1 MLDLTFGEQ
10 VKIVLKRKGMTI
22 KELAELI
29 AEKTGKKMSRQ
40 NMTQRLNRDNFQEQ
54 DMRMIAGILDC
65 SFQLN
70 ILGEDTAEE
79 DHGEEYIQETIHFDE
94 PVEEPVVDEPV
105 EEEQPVVDEPIE
117 EEQLVEEPVEEEQ
130 PVAEV
135 YEEELAYEEPVVEE
149 IYEEVYEEEPEEE
162 IVEEVYAEEPEEEIV
177 EEVYEEEPEETDE
190 FRETEELIQETLGE
204 ELAGEEPAGEEE
216 LEEPEA
222 TEEEKPEETKEEK
235 PVKKKKHHSWKDYFQ
250 RMTGKHAD
258 KEAEGVKQAEV
269 EEQKQQPEQEPSPKQ
284 EPVPEPEITE
294 PEEEY
299 KEELGEEFTEPE
311 ADVSPVEEE
320 FAEAFEEAVAKEN
333 EQEEETEDLS
343 IGEMNPYTGR
353 EYESNSVRMHPKR
366 IGYVQVYSRKD
377 HKWQDMTE
385 WAFLGEQERKK
396 VELGD
401 DYVSPIYL
409 D

>member
-10 VKIVLKRKGMTI
+10 VKIILKRKGMTI
-22 KELAELI
+22 KELAKLI
-29 AEKTGKKMSRQ
+29 EEQTGKKMSRQ

-54 DMRMIAGILDC
+54 DMRTIASILGC
-65 SFQLN
+65 PFQLN
-70 ILGEDTAEE
+70 ILGEDTAAENDSME
-79 DHGEEYIQETIHFDE
+79 HIQEVAAEPEKEIVEETVEEVYEEPEEEVYKEPTEEIFYEEEPVEEVTEEIYEE
-94 PVEEPVVDEPV
+94 PVEEPV
-105 EEEQPVVDEPIE
+105 EEYD
-117 EEQLVEEPVEEEQ
+117 
-130 PVAEV
+130 
-135 YEEELAYEEPVVEE
+135 
-149 IYEEVYEEEPEEE
+149 
-162 IVEEVYAEEPEEEIV
+162 
-177 EEVYEEEPEETDE
+177 D
-190 FRETEELIQETLGE
+190 FRETEELIRETF
-204 ELAGEEPAGEEE
+204 EEE
-216 LEEPEA
+216 NQEEISEVTTGEAEETTSEPEEPESTA
-222 TEEEKPEETKEEK
+222 EDEEPTAKSEE

-269 EEQKQQPEQEPSPKQ
+269 EEQKQQPEQEASPKQ

-353 EYESNSVRMHPKR
+353 EYESNSVQMHPKR

>member
-1 MLDLTFGEQ
+1 MLELTFGEQ
-10 VKIVLKRKGMTI
+10 VKIILKRKGMTI
-22 KELAELI
+22 KELAKLI
-29 AEKTGKKMSRQ
+29 EEQTGKKMSRQ

-54 DMRMIAGILDC
+54 DMRTIASILGC
-65 SFQLN
+65 PFQLN
-70 ILGEDTAEE
+70 ILGEDTAAENDSME
-79 DHGEEYIQETIHFDE
+79 HIQEVAAEPEKEIVEETVEEVYEEPEEEVYEESTKEVYEEPEEEVYKEPTEEIFYEEEPVEEVTEEIYEE
-94 PVEEPVVDEPV
+94 PVEEPV
-105 EEEQPVVDEPIE
+105 EEYD
-117 EEQLVEEPVEEEQ
+117 
-130 PVAEV
+130 
-135 YEEELAYEEPVVEE
+135 
-149 IYEEVYEEEPEEE
+149 
-162 IVEEVYAEEPEEEIV
+162 
-177 EEVYEEEPEETDE
+177 D
-190 FRETEELIQETLGE
+190 FRETEELIRETF
-204 ELAGEEPAGEEE
+204 EEE
-216 LEEPEA
+216 NQEEVSEVTTGEAEETTSEPEEPESTA
-222 TEEEKPEETKEEK
+222 EDEEPTAKSEE

-366 IGYVQVYSRKD
+366 IGYVQVYSRRD

>member
-10 VKIVLKRKGMTI
+10 VKIILKRKGMTI
-22 KELAELI
+22 KELAKLI
-29 AEKTGKKMSRQ
+29 EEQTGKKMSRQ

-54 DMRMIAGILDC
+54 DMRTIASILGC
-65 SFQLN
+65 PFQLN
-70 ILGEDTAEE
+70 ILGEDTAAENDSME
-79 DHGEEYIQETIHFDE
+79 HIQEVAAEPEKEIVEETVEEVYEEPEEEVYEESTKEVYEEPEEEVYKEPTEEIFYEEEPVEEVTEEIYEE
-94 PVEEPVVDEPV
+94 PVEEPV
-105 EEEQPVVDEPIE
+105 EEYD
-117 EEQLVEEPVEEEQ
+117 
-130 PVAEV
+130 
-135 YEEELAYEEPVVEE
+135 
-149 IYEEVYEEEPEEE
+149 
-162 IVEEVYAEEPEEEIV
+162 
-177 EEVYEEEPEETDE
+177 D
-190 FRETEELIQETLGE
+190 FRETEELIRETF
-204 ELAGEEPAGEEE
+204 EEE
-216 LEEPEA
+216 NREEVSEVTTGEAEETTSEQEEPESTA
-222 TEEEKPEETKEEK
+222 EDEEPTAKSEE

-269 EEQKQQPEQEPSPKQ
+269 EEQKQQPEQEASPKQ

-311 ADVSPVEEE
+311 AEVEVSPVEEE

>member
-10 VKIVLKRKGMTI
+10 VKIILKRKGMTI
-22 KELAELI
+22 KELAKLI
-29 AEKTGKKMSRQ
+29 EEQTGKKMSRQ

-54 DMRMIAGILDC
+54 DMRTIASILGC
-65 SFQLN
+65 PFQLN
-70 ILGEDTAEE
+70 ILGEDTAAENNSME
-79 DHGEEYIQETIHFDE
+79 HIQEMAAE
-94 PVEEPVVDEPV
+94 PTEEIVEETYEEGPMEEVVEK
-105 EEEQPVVDEPIE
+105 
-117 EEQLVEEPVEEEQ
+117 
-130 PVAEV
+130 V
-135 YEEELAYEEPVVEE
+135 YEEEPEEEVV
-149 IYEEVYEEEPEEE
+149 EEVYEEEPEEE
-162 IVEEVYAEEPEEEIV
+162 VV
-177 EEVYEEEPEETDE
+177 EEVYEEGPEEEAVEEVCEEPAAEPTEEYDD
-190 FRETEELIQETLGE
+190 FRETEELIRETFEEENQEEVSEVTTGE
-204 ELAGEEPAGEEE
+204 SEETTSESEEPETTAEAEEPAAKSEE
-216 LEEPEA
+216 
-222 TEEEKPEETKEEK
+222 

-269 EEQKQQPEQEPSPKQ
+269 EEQKQEPEQEPSPKQ
-284 EPVPEPEITE
+284 EPAPEPEITE

-311 ADVSPVEEE
+311 AEVSPVEEE

-366 IGYVQVYSRKD
+366 IGYVQVYSRRD

-396 VELGD
+396 LELGD

>member
-10 VKIVLKRKGMTI
+10 VKIILKRKGMTI
-22 KELAELI
+22 KELAKLI
-29 AEKTGKKMSRQ
+29 EEQTGKKMSRQ

-54 DMRMIAGILDC
+54 DMRTIASILGC
-65 SFQLN
+65 PFQLN
-70 ILGEDTAEE
+70 ILGEDTAAENDSME
-79 DHGEEYIQETIHFDE
+79 HIQEVAAEPEKEIVEETVEEVYEEPEEEVYKEPTEEIFYEEEPVEEVTEEIYEE
-94 PVEEPVVDEPV
+94 PVEEPV
-105 EEEQPVVDEPIE
+105 EEYD
-117 EEQLVEEPVEEEQ
+117 
-130 PVAEV
+130 
-135 YEEELAYEEPVVEE
+135 
-149 IYEEVYEEEPEEE
+149 
-162 IVEEVYAEEPEEEIV
+162 
-177 EEVYEEEPEETDE
+177 D
-190 FRETEELIQETLGE
+190 FRETEELIRETF
-204 ELAGEEPAGEEE
+204 EEE
-216 LEEPEA
+216 NQEEVSEVTTGEAEETTSEPEEPESTA
-222 TEEEKPEETKEEK
+222 EDEEPTAKSEE
-235 PVKKKKHHSWKDYFQ
+235 PMKKKKHHSWKDYFQ

-311 ADVSPVEEE
+311 AEVSPVEEE

>member
-1 MLDLTFGEQ
+1 MG
-10 VKIVLKRKGMTI
+10 
-22 KELAELI
+22 
-29 AEKTGKKMSRQ
+29 
-40 NMTQRLNRDNFQEQ
+40 
-54 DMRMIAGILDC
+54 
-65 SFQLN
+65 
-70 ILGEDTAEE
+70 
-79 DHGEEYIQETIHFDE
+79 E
-94 PVEEPVVDEPV
+94 PVEEYD
-105 EEEQPVVDEPIE
+105 D
-117 EEQLVEEPVEEEQ
+117 
-130 PVAEV
+130 
-135 YEEELAYEEPVVEE
+135 
-149 IYEEVYEEEPEEE
+149 
-162 IVEEVYAEEPEEEIV
+162 
-177 EEVYEEEPEETDE
+177 
-190 FRETEELIQETLGE
+190 FRETEELIRETF
-204 ELAGEEPAGEEE
+204 EEE
-216 LEEPEA
+216 NRKEVSEVTTGEAEETTSEPEEPESTA
-222 TEEEKPEETKEEK
+222 EDEEPTAKSEE

-269 EEQKQQPEQEPSPKQ
+269 EEQKQQPEQEPSPKP

-299 KEELGEEFTEPE
+299 KEELGEEITEPE
-311 ADVSPVEEE
+311 AEVSPVEEE

>member
-10 VKIVLKRKGMTI
+10 VKIILKRKGMTI
-22 KELAELI
+22 KELAKLI
-29 AEKTGKKMSRQ
+29 EEQTGKKMSRQ

-54 DMRMIAGILDC
+54 DMRTIASILGC
-65 SFQLN
+65 PFQLN
-70 ILGEDTAEE
+70 ILGEDTAAENDSME
-79 DHGEEYIQETIHFDE
+79 HIQEVAAE
-94 PVEEPVVDEPV
+94 PEKEIVEETV
-105 EEEQPVVDEPIE
+105 
-117 EEQLVEEPVEEEQ
+117 
-130 PVAEV
+130 
-135 YEEELAYEEPVVEE
+135 
-149 IYEEVYEEEPEEE
+149 EEVYEEPEEE
-162 IVEEVYAEEPEEEIV
+162 VYKEPIV
-177 EEVYEEEPEETDE
+177 EEVYEEEPVEEVTEEIYEEPVEEPVEEYDD
-190 FRETEELIQETLGE
+190 FRETEELIRETF
-204 ELAGEEPAGEEE
+204 EEE
-216 LEEPEA
+216 NQEEVSEVTTGEAEETTSEPEEPESTA
-222 TEEEKPEETKEEK
+222 EDEEPTAKSEE
-235 PVKKKKHHSWKDYFQ
+235 PMKKKKHHSWKDYFQ

-311 ADVSPVEEE
+311 AEVSPVEEE

>member
-1 MLDLTFGEQ
+1 
-10 VKIVLKRKGMTI
+10 
-22 KELAELI
+22 
-29 AEKTGKKMSRQ
+29 
-40 NMTQRLNRDNFQEQ
+40 
-54 DMRMIAGILDC
+54 
-65 SFQLN
+65 
-70 ILGEDTAEE
+70 
-79 DHGEEYIQETIHFDE
+79 
-94 PVEEPVVDEPV
+94 
-105 EEEQPVVDEPIE
+105 
-117 EEQLVEEPVEEEQ
+117 
-130 PVAEV
+130 
-135 YEEELAYEEPVVEE
+135 
-149 IYEEVYEEEPEEE
+149 
-162 IVEEVYAEEPEEEIV
+162 
-177 EEVYEEEPEETDE
+177 
-190 FRETEELIQETLGE
+190 
-204 ELAGEEPAGEEE
+204 
-216 LEEPEA
+216 
-222 TEEEKPEETKEEK
+222 
-235 PVKKKKHHSWKDYFQ
+235 
-250 RMTGKHAD
+250 MTGKHAD

-269 EEQKQQPEQEPSPKQ
+269 EEQKQQPEQEASPKQ

-311 ADVSPVEEE
+311 AEVSPVEEE

-385 WAFLGEQERKK
+385 WAFLGEQEQKK

>member
-10 VKIVLKRKGMTI
+10 VKIILKRKGMTI
-22 KELAELI
+22 KELAKLI
-29 AEKTGKKMSRQ
+29 EEQTGKKMSRQ

-54 DMRMIAGILDC
+54 DMRTIASILGC
-65 SFQLN
+65 PFQLN
-70 ILGEDTAEE
+70 ILGEDTAAENNSME
-79 DHGEEYIQETIHFDE
+79 HIQEMAAE
-94 PVEEPVVDEPV
+94 PTEEIVEETYEEGPMEEVVEK
-105 EEEQPVVDEPIE
+105 
-117 EEQLVEEPVEEEQ
+117 
-130 PVAEV
+130 V
-135 YEEELAYEEPVVEE
+135 YEEEPEEEVV
-149 IYEEVYEEEPEEE
+149 EEVYEEEPEEE
-162 IVEEVYAEEPEEEIV
+162 VV
-177 EEVYEEEPEETDE
+177 EEVYEEGPEEEAVEEVCEEPAAEPTEEYDD
-190 FRETEELIQETLGE
+190 FRETEELIRETFEEENQEEVSEVTTGE
-204 ELAGEEPAGEEE
+204 SEETTSESEEPETTAEAEEPAAKSEE
-216 LEEPEA
+216 
-222 TEEEKPEETKEEK
+222 

-269 EEQKQQPEQEPSPKQ
+269 EEQKQEPEQEPSPKQ
-284 EPVPEPEITE
+284 DPAPEPEITE

-311 ADVSPVEEE
+311 AEVSPVEEE

-366 IGYVQVYSRKD
+366 IGYVQVYSRRD

-396 VELGD
+396 LELGD

>member
-10 VKIVLKRKGMTI
+10 VKIILKRKGMTI
-22 KELAELI
+22 KELAKLI
-29 AEKTGKKMSRQ
+29 EEQTGKKMSRQ

-54 DMRMIAGILDC
+54 DMRTIASILGC
-65 SFQLN
+65 PFQLN
-70 ILGEDTAEE
+70 ILGEDTTAENNSVE
-79 DHGEEYIQETIHFDE
+79 HIQEMAAE
-94 PVEEPVVDEPV
+94 PTEEIVEETYE
-105 EEEQPVVDEPIE
+105 
-117 EEQLVEEPVEEEQ
+117 EEPVEEAVE
-130 PVAEV
+130 AV
-135 YEEELAYEEPVVEE
+135 YEEPEEEVV
-149 IYEEVYEEEPEEE
+149 EEVYEEEPEEE
-162 IVEEVYAEEPEEEIV
+162 VV
-177 EEVYEEEPEETDE
+177 EEVYEEGPEEEAVEEVYEEPAEEYDD
-190 FRETEELIQETLGE
+190 FRETEELIRETFEEENQEEVSEVTTGE
-204 ELAGEEPAGEEE
+204 SEETVAEPEEPETTSEDEEPAAKSEE
-216 LEEPEA
+216 
-222 TEEEKPEETKEEK
+222 

-284 EPVPEPEITE
+284 EPAPEPEITE
-294 PEEEY
+294 PAEEY

-311 ADVSPVEEE
+311 VSPVEEE

-366 IGYVQVYSRKD
+366 IGYVQVYSRRD

-396 VELGD
+396 LELGD

>member
-10 VKIVLKRKGMTI
+10 VKIILKRKGMTI
-22 KELAELI
+22 KELAKLI
-29 AEKTGKKMSRQ
+29 EEQTGKKMSRQ

-54 DMRMIAGILDC
+54 DMRTIASILGC
-65 SFQLN
+65 PFQLN
-70 ILGEDTAEE
+70 ILGEDTAAENDSME
-79 DHGEEYIQETIHFDE
+79 HIQEVAAEPEKEIVEETVEEVYEEPEEEVYEESTKEVYEEPEEEVYKEPTEEIFYEEEPVEEVTEEIYEE
-94 PVEEPVVDEPV
+94 PVEEPV
-105 EEEQPVVDEPIE
+105 EEYD
-117 EEQLVEEPVEEEQ
+117 
-130 PVAEV
+130 
-135 YEEELAYEEPVVEE
+135 
-149 IYEEVYEEEPEEE
+149 
-162 IVEEVYAEEPEEEIV
+162 
-177 EEVYEEEPEETDE
+177 D
-190 FRETEELIQETLGE
+190 FRETEELIRETF
-204 ELAGEEPAGEEE
+204 EEE
-216 LEEPEA
+216 NQEEISEVTTGEAEETTSEPEEPESTA
-222 TEEEKPEETKEEK
+222 EDEEPTAKSEE

-269 EEQKQQPEQEPSPKQ
+269 EEQKQQPEQEASPKQ

>member
-10 VKIVLKRKGMTI
+10 VKIILKRKGMTI
-22 KELAELI
+22 KELAKLI
-29 AEKTGKKMSRQ
+29 EEQTGKKMSRQ

-54 DMRMIAGILDC
+54 DMRTIASILGC
-65 SFQLN
+65 PFQLN
-70 ILGEDTAEE
+70 ILGEDTAAENDSME
-79 DHGEEYIQETIHFDE
+79 HIQE
-94 PVEEPVVDEPV
+94 
-105 EEEQPVVDEPIE
+105 
-117 EEQLVEEPVEEEQ
+117 
-130 PVAEV
+130 VA
-135 YEEELAYEEPVVEE
+135 A
-149 IYEEVYEEEPEEE
+149 EPEKE
-162 IVEEVYAEEPEEEIV
+162 IVEETV
-177 EEVYEEEPEETDE
+177 EEVYEEPEEEVYEESTKEVYEEPEEEVYKEPTEEIFYEEEPVEEVTEEIYEEPVEEYDD
-190 FRETEELIQETLGE
+190 FRETEELIRETFEEENQEEVSEVTTGE
-204 ELAGEEPAGEEE
+204 AEETTSEPEEPESTAEGEEPTAKSEE
-216 LEEPEA
+216 
-222 TEEEKPEETKEEK
+222 

-311 ADVSPVEEE
+311 AEVEVSPVEEE

>member
-10 VKIVLKRKGMTI
+10 VKIILKRKGMTI
-22 KELAELI
+22 KELAKLI
-29 AEKTGKKMSRQ
+29 EEQTGKKMSRQ

-54 DMRMIAGILDC
+54 DMRTIASILGC
-65 SFQLN
+65 PFQLN
-70 ILGEDTAEE
+70 ILGEDTAAENDSME
-79 DHGEEYIQETIHFDE
+79 HIQEVAAE
-94 PVEEPVVDEPV
+94 PEKEIVEETV
-105 EEEQPVVDEPIE
+105 E
-117 EEQLVEEPVEEEQ
+117 
-130 PVAEV
+130 EV
-135 YEEELAYEEPVVEE
+135 YEEPEEEVYEESTKEVYKEPTEEIFYEEKSAEE
-149 IYEEVYEEEPEEE
+149 IYEEPT
-162 IVEEVYAEEPEEEIV
+162 EEIV
-177 EEVYEEEPEETDE
+177 EEVYEEE
-190 FRETEELIQETLGE
+190 
-204 ELAGEEPAGEEE
+204 
-216 LEEPEA
+216 
-222 TEEEKPEETKEEK
+222 

-311 ADVSPVEEE
+311 AEVSPVEEE

>member
-10 VKIVLKRKGMTI
+10 VKIILKRKGMTI
-22 KELAELI
+22 KELAKLI
-29 AEKTGKKMSRQ
+29 EEQTGKKMSRQ

-54 DMRMIAGILDC
+54 DMRTIASILGC
-65 SFQLN
+65 PFQLN
-70 ILGEDTAEE
+70 ILGEDTAAENDSME
-79 DHGEEYIQETIHFDE
+79 HIQEVAAKPEKEIVEETVEEVYEEPEEEVYEEPTKEVYEESEEEVYEEPTEERFYEEEPVEEVTEEIYEE
-94 PVEEPVVDEPV
+94 PVEEPVGEPV
-105 EEEQPVVDEPIE
+105 EEYD
-117 EEQLVEEPVEEEQ
+117 
-130 PVAEV
+130 
-135 YEEELAYEEPVVEE
+135 
-149 IYEEVYEEEPEEE
+149 
-162 IVEEVYAEEPEEEIV
+162 
-177 EEVYEEEPEETDE
+177 D
-190 FRETEELIQETLGE
+190 FRETEELIRETF
-204 ELAGEEPAGEEE
+204 EEE
-216 LEEPEA
+216 NRKEVSEVTTGEAEETTSEPEEPESTA
-222 TEEEKPEETKEEK
+222 EDEEPTAKSEE

-258 KEAEGVKQAEV
+258 KEAEGVKQTEV

-284 EPVPEPEITE
+284 EPVPEPE
-294 PEEEY
+294 EEY

-311 ADVSPVEEE
+311 AEVSPVEEE

>member
-10 VKIVLKRKGMTI
+10 VKIILKRKGMTI
-22 KELAELI
+22 KELAKLI
-29 AEKTGKKMSRQ
+29 EEQTGKKMSRQ

-54 DMRMIAGILDC
+54 DMRTIASILGC
-65 SFQLN
+65 PFQLN
-70 ILGEDTAEE
+70 ILGEDTAAENDSME
-79 DHGEEYIQETIHFDE
+79 HIQEVAAEPEKEIVEETVEEVYEEPEEEVYEESTKEVYEEPEEEVYKEPTEEIFYEEEPVEEVTEEIYEE
-94 PVEEPVVDEPV
+94 PVEEPV
-105 EEEQPVVDEPIE
+105 EEYD
-117 EEQLVEEPVEEEQ
+117 
-130 PVAEV
+130 
-135 YEEELAYEEPVVEE
+135 
-149 IYEEVYEEEPEEE
+149 
-162 IVEEVYAEEPEEEIV
+162 
-177 EEVYEEEPEETDE
+177 D
-190 FRETEELIQETLGE
+190 FRETEELIRETF
-204 ELAGEEPAGEEE
+204 EEE
-216 LEEPEA
+216 NQEEVSEVTTGEAEETTSEPEEPESTA
-222 TEEEKPEETKEEK
+222 EDEEPTAKSEE

-366 IGYVQVYSRKD
+366 IGYVQVYSRRD

>member
-10 VKIVLKRKGMTI
+10 VKIILKRKGMTI
-22 KELAELI
+22 KELAKLI
-29 AEKTGKKMSRQ
+29 EEQTGKKMSRQ

-54 DMRMIAGILDC
+54 DMRTIASILGC
-65 SFQLN
+65 PFQLN
-70 ILGEDTAEE
+70 ILGEDTAAENDSME
-79 DHGEEYIQETIHFDE
+79 HIQEVATEPEKEIVEETVEEVYEEPEEEVYEESTKEVYEEPEEEVYKEPTEEIFYEEEPVEEVTEEIYEE
-94 PVEEPVVDEPV
+94 PVEEPV
-105 EEEQPVVDEPIE
+105 EEYD
-117 EEQLVEEPVEEEQ
+117 
-130 PVAEV
+130 
-135 YEEELAYEEPVVEE
+135 
-149 IYEEVYEEEPEEE
+149 
-162 IVEEVYAEEPEEEIV
+162 
-177 EEVYEEEPEETDE
+177 D
-190 FRETEELIQETLGE
+190 FRETEELIRETF
-204 ELAGEEPAGEEE
+204 EEE
-216 LEEPEA
+216 NQEEVSEVTTGEAEETTSEPEEPESTA
-222 TEEEKPEETKEEK
+222 EDEESTAKSEE

-311 ADVSPVEEE
+311 AEVEVSPVEEE

>member
-10 VKIVLKRKGMTI
+10 VKIILKRKGMTI
-22 KELAELI
+22 KELAKLI
-29 AEKTGKKMSRQ
+29 EEQTGKKMSRQ

-54 DMRMIAGILDC
+54 DMRTIASILGC
-65 SFQLN
+65 PFQLN
-70 ILGEDTAEE
+70 ILGEDTTAENDSME
-79 DHGEEYIQETIHFDE
+79 HIQEVAAE
-94 PVEEPVVDEPV
+94 PTEEIVEETYE
-105 EEEQPVVDEPIE
+105 
-117 EEQLVEEPVEEEQ
+117 EEPVEEAVE
-130 PVAEV
+130 AV
-135 YEEELAYEEPVVEE
+135 YEEPEEEVV
-149 IYEEVYEEEPEEE
+149 EEVYEEEPEEE
-162 IVEEVYAEEPEEEIV
+162 VV
-177 EEVYEEEPEETDE
+177 EEVYEEGPEEEAVEEVYEEPAEEYDD
-190 FRETEELIQETLGE
+190 FRETEELIRETFEEENQEEVSEVTTGE
-204 ELAGEEPAGEEE
+204 SEETVAESEEPESTAEAEEPAAKSEE
-216 LEEPEA
+216 
-222 TEEEKPEETKEEK
+222 

-311 ADVSPVEEE
+311 AEVSPVEEE

-333 EQEEETEDLS
+333 EQEEEKEDLS

-396 VELGD
+396 LELGD

>member
-10 VKIVLKRKGMTI
+10 VKIILKRKGMTI
-22 KELAELI
+22 KELAKLI
-29 AEKTGKKMSRQ
+29 EEQTGKKMSRQ

-54 DMRMIAGILDC
+54 DMRTIASILGC
-65 SFQLN
+65 PFQLN
-70 ILGEDTAEE
+70 ILGEDTAAENDSME
-79 DHGEEYIQETIHFDE
+79 HIQE
-94 PVEEPVVDEPV
+94 
-105 EEEQPVVDEPIE
+105 
-117 EEQLVEEPVEEEQ
+117 
-130 PVAEV
+130 VA
-135 YEEELAYEEPVVEE
+135 A
-149 IYEEVYEEEPEEE
+149 EPEKE
-162 IVEEVYAEEPEEEIV
+162 IVEETYEEKPVEEVV
-177 EEVYEEEPEETDE
+177 EEVYEEEPAEEVVEEAYEKEIVEEIYEEPAEENTEEVYEETYEEPEEAVEEVYEEPAEEYDD
-190 FRETEELIQETLGE
+190 FRETEELIRETFEEENQEEVSEVTTGE
-204 ELAGEEPAGEEE
+204 SEETTSESEEPETTSEDEEPAAK
-216 LEEPEA
+216 LEE
-222 TEEEKPEETKEEK
+222 

-284 EPVPEPEITE
+284 EPAPEPEITE
-294 PEEEY
+294 PTEEY

-311 ADVSPVEEE
+311 VSPVEEE

-396 VELGD
+396 LELGD

>member
-10 VKIVLKRKGMTI
+10 VKIILKRKGMTI
-22 KELAELI
+22 KELAKLI
-29 AEKTGKKMSRQ
+29 EEQTGKKMSRQ

-54 DMRMIAGILDC
+54 DMRTIASILGC
-65 SFQLN
+65 PFQLN
-70 ILGEDTAEE
+70 ILGEDTAAENDSME
-79 DHGEEYIQETIHFDE
+79 HIQEVAAEPEKEIVEETVEEVYEEPEEEVYEEPTEERFYEEEPVEEVTEEIYEE
-94 PVEEPVVDEPV
+94 PVEEPV
-105 EEEQPVVDEPIE
+105 EE
-117 EEQLVEEPVEEEQ
+117 LVEE
-130 PVAEV
+130 
-135 YEEELAYEEPVVEE
+135 Y
-149 IYEEVYEEEPEEE
+149 
-162 IVEEVYAEEPEEEIV
+162 
-177 EEVYEEEPEETDE
+177 DD
-190 FRETEELIQETLGE
+190 FRETEELIRETF
-204 ELAGEEPAGEEE
+204 EEE
-216 LEEPEA
+216 NQEEVSEVTTGEAEETTSEPEEPESTA
-222 TEEEKPEETKEEK
+222 EDEEPTAKSEE

-269 EEQKQQPEQEPSPKQ
+269 EEQKQQPEQEQSPKQ
-284 EPVPEPEITE
+284 ESVPEPEITE

-311 ADVSPVEEE
+311 AEVSPVEEE

>member
-10 VKIVLKRKGMTI
+10 VKIILKRKGMTI
-22 KELAELI
+22 KELAKLI
-29 AEKTGKKMSRQ
+29 EEQTGKKMSRQ

-54 DMRMIAGILDC
+54 DMRTIASILGC
-65 SFQLN
+65 PFQLN
-70 ILGEDTAEE
+70 ILGEDTAAENDSME
-79 DHGEEYIQETIHFDE
+79 HIQEVAAEPEKEIVEETAEEVYEEPEEEVYEEPTEERFYEEEPVEEVTEEIYEE
-94 PVEEPVVDEPV
+94 PVEEPVGEPV
-105 EEEQPVVDEPIE
+105 EEYD
-117 EEQLVEEPVEEEQ
+117 
-130 PVAEV
+130 
-135 YEEELAYEEPVVEE
+135 
-149 IYEEVYEEEPEEE
+149 
-162 IVEEVYAEEPEEEIV
+162 
-177 EEVYEEEPEETDE
+177 D
-190 FRETEELIQETLGE
+190 FRETEELIRETF
-204 ELAGEEPAGEEE
+204 EEE
-216 LEEPEA
+216 NRKEVSEVTTGEAEETTSEPEEPESTA
-222 TEEEKPEETKEEK
+222 EDEEPTAKSEE

-269 EEQKQQPEQEPSPKQ
+269 EEQKQQPEQEPSPKP

-299 KEELGEEFTEPE
+299 KEELGEEITEPE
-311 ADVSPVEEE
+311 AEVSPVEEE

>member
-10 VKIVLKRKGMTI
+10 VKIILKRKGMTI
-22 KELAELI
+22 KELAKLI
-29 AEKTGKKMSRQ
+29 EEQTGKKMSRQ

-54 DMRMIAGILDC
+54 DMRTIASILGC
-65 SFQLN
+65 PFQLN
-70 ILGEDTAEE
+70 ILGEDTAAENDSME
-79 DHGEEYIQETIHFDE
+79 HIQEVAAEPEKEIVEETVEEVYEEPEEEVYEESTKEVYEEPEEEVYKEPTEEIFYEEE
-94 PVEEPVVDEPV
+94 PVEEPV
-105 EEEQPVVDEPIE
+105 EEYD
-117 EEQLVEEPVEEEQ
+117 
-130 PVAEV
+130 
-135 YEEELAYEEPVVEE
+135 
-149 IYEEVYEEEPEEE
+149 
-162 IVEEVYAEEPEEEIV
+162 
-177 EEVYEEEPEETDE
+177 D
-190 FRETEELIQETLGE
+190 FRETEELIRETFEEENQEEVSEVTTGE
-204 ELAGEEPAGEEE
+204 AEETTSEPEEPESTAEGEEPTAKSEE
-216 LEEPEA
+216 
-222 TEEEKPEETKEEK
+222 

>member
-10 VKIVLKRKGMTI
+10 VKIILKRKGMTI
-22 KELAELI
+22 KELAKLI
-29 AEKTGKKMSRQ
+29 EEQTGKKMSRQ

-54 DMRMIAGILDC
+54 DMRTIASILGC
-65 SFQLN
+65 PFQLN
-70 ILGEDTAEE
+70 ILGEDTAAENDSME
-79 DHGEEYIQETIHFDE
+79 HIQEVAAKPEKEIVEETVEEVYEEPEEEVYEEPTKEVYEESEEEVYEEPTEERFYEEEPVEEVTEEIYEE
-94 PVEEPVVDEPV
+94 PVEEPV
-105 EEEQPVVDEPIE
+105 EE
-117 EEQLVEEPVEEEQ
+117 LVEE
-130 PVAEV
+130 
-135 YEEELAYEEPVVEE
+135 Y
-149 IYEEVYEEEPEEE
+149 
-162 IVEEVYAEEPEEEIV
+162 
-177 EEVYEEEPEETDE
+177 DD
-190 FRETEELIQETLGE
+190 FRETEELIRETF
-204 ELAGEEPAGEEE
+204 EEE
-216 LEEPEA
+216 NREEVSEVTTGEAEETTSEPEEPESTA
-222 TEEEKPEETKEEK
+222 EDEEPTAKSEE

-269 EEQKQQPEQEPSPKQ
+269 EEQKQQPEQEQSPKQ
-284 EPVPEPEITE
+284 ESVPEPEITE

-311 ADVSPVEEE
+311 AEVSPVEEE

>member
-10 VKIVLKRKGMTI
+10 VKIILKRKGMTI
-22 KELAELI
+22 KELAKLI
-29 AEKTGKKMSRQ
+29 EEQTGKKMSRQ

-54 DMRMIAGILDC
+54 DMRTIASILGC
-65 SFQLN
+65 PFQLN
-70 ILGEDTAEE
+70 ILGEDTAAENDSME
-79 DHGEEYIQETIHFDE
+79 HIQEVAAE
-94 PVEEPVVDEPV
+94 PEKEIVEETV
-105 EEEQPVVDEPIE
+105 EEV
-117 EEQLVEEPVEEEQ
+117 
-130 PVAEV
+130 
-135 YEEELAYEEPVVEE
+135 YEEPVVEE

-162 IVEEVYAEEPEEEIV
+162 IVEEVYEEEPEEEIV

-204 ELAGEEPAGEEE
+204 EFAGEEPAGEEE

-299 KEELGEEFTEPE
+299 KEERGEEFTEPE
-311 ADVSPVEEE
+311 AEVSPVEEE

>member
-10 VKIVLKRKGMTI
+10 VKIILKRKGMTI
-22 KELAELI
+22 KELAKLI
-29 AEKTGKKMSRQ
+29 EEQTGKKMSRQ

-54 DMRMIAGILDC
+54 DMRTIASILGC
-65 SFQLN
+65 PFQLN
-70 ILGEDTAEE
+70 ILGEDTAAENDSME
-79 DHGEEYIQETIHFDE
+79 HIQEVAAEPAKEIVEETAEEVYEEPEEEVYEESTKEVYEEPEEEVYEEPTEERFYEEEPVEEVTEEIYEE
-94 PVEEPVVDEPV
+94 PVEEPVGEPV
-105 EEEQPVVDEPIE
+105 EEYD
-117 EEQLVEEPVEEEQ
+117 
-130 PVAEV
+130 
-135 YEEELAYEEPVVEE
+135 
-149 IYEEVYEEEPEEE
+149 
-162 IVEEVYAEEPEEEIV
+162 
-177 EEVYEEEPEETDE
+177 D
-190 FRETEELIQETLGE
+190 FRETEELIRETF
-204 ELAGEEPAGEEE
+204 EEE
-216 LEEPEA
+216 DREEVSEVTTGEAEETTSEPEEPESTA
-222 TEEEKPEETKEEK
+222 EDEEPTAKSEE

-311 ADVSPVEEE
+311 AEVSPVEEE